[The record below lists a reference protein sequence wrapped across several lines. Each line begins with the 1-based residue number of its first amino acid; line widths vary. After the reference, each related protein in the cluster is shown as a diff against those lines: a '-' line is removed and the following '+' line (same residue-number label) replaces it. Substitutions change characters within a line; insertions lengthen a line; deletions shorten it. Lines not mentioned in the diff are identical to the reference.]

1 MRRLRK
7 IFRYVGLSFLF
18 GLAIILVMLINFVF
32 STPKIALQD
41 LPPNLISSESERG
54 QQLLTESNFRADYLS
69 LQENFVSQSRRTFC
83 GVASS
88 VIALNSLRNSLPPV
102 TQTTI
107 FNQETRQVIHPLK
120 VTFGGMT
127 LAQLNNILQAH
138 QLKTKLV
145 YATDIEL
152 EEFRSL
158 AQKNL
163 INPHD
168 LILVNYQRQ
177 ALRQNGG
184 GHFSPLAAYHQDSD
198 RFLILDVATDKYPPV
213 WVRTEELW
221 QGMNTVDRVSNL
233 SRGFILVES

>member
-1 MRRLRK
+1 
-7 IFRYVGLSFLF
+7 
-18 GLAIILVMLINFVF
+18 MLIDFVF
-32 STPKIALQD
+32 STPKFSLTN
-41 LPPNLISSESERG
+41 LPPNLISNESKTG
-54 QQLLTESNFRADYLS
+54 QKFLAESKFSADYPT
-69 LQENFVSQSRRTFC
+69 LQANFVSQSRRAFC

-88 VIALNSLRNSLPPV
+88 VIALNSLRSYLPTV

-107 FNQETRQVIHPLK
+107 FNDKTRKLIHPLQ

-145 YATDIEL
+145 YANDIEL
-152 EEFRSL
+152 RQFRLL

-163 INPHD
+163 TNPHD

-177 ALRQNGG
+177 ALNQNGG

-221 QGMNTVDRVSNL
+221 QGMNTYDPVSNL
-233 SRGFILVES
+233 SRGFIIVES